1 MTSSRRLVV
10 VYDRGA
16 ATVSEIARSLTKV
29 APLVFVT
36 RENSE
41 HVGPLLPLL
50 RDMGDVVTFRD
61 TPAEVTGPLRAT
73 DPGGIVTFSE
83 RMLPVTAELAAQLG
97 LSYHS
102 DDTVRFLTDKFCQRQ
117 RLRET
122 GTDSVAGQL
131 LTRPEEWPEVLRHV
145 GLPAIVKPVR
155 GEGSRNTYRVDDAE
169 EGRRLVARLLASEPA
184 FVVEEFLQGKPC
196 HSSGESVGDYVSVE
210 SIAIRGAVH
219 HIAVTGKFPLVPP
232 FRETGQFWPAALPE
246 KEQQLVRDLAEK
258 AIRALGVTT
267 GITHTEIKLTDTGPR
282 VIEVNG
288 RLGGNINA
296 LSLRA
301 AGPDLVE
308 LAGRLALGEA
318 VDAPLVA
325 HDRVVFQY
333 SNLAPSFPCRLD
345 SVAGQRQL
353 RSTVGITGYRAWIRP
368 GTQLDGGVSTSELD
382 LIHGEADDH
391 SVMIQLLREV
401 LPHLTFTFTSPV
413 GQVEISA
420 PDLLAKGGARPG

>member
-1 MTSSRRLVV
+1 MAVAGRARLVP
-10 VYDRGA
+10 
-16 ATVSEIARSLTKV
+16 L
-29 APLVFVT
+29 AP
-36 RENSE
+36 
-41 HVGPLLPLL
+41 
-50 RDMGDVVTFRD
+50 
-61 TPAEVTGPLRAT
+61 
-73 DPGGIVTFSE
+73 
-83 RMLPVTAELAAQLG
+83 
-97 LSYHS
+97 
-102 DDTVRFLTDKFCQRQ
+102 
-117 RLRET
+117 
-122 GTDSVAGQL
+122 
-131 LTRPEEWPEVLRHV
+131 
-145 GLPAIVKPVR
+145 
-155 GEGSRNTYRVDDAE
+155 
-169 EGRRLVARLLASEPA
+169 
-184 FVVEEFLQGKPC
+184 
-196 HSSGESVGDYVSVE
+196 
-210 SIAIRGAVH
+210 
-219 HIAVTGKFPLVPP
+219 
-232 FRETGQFWPAALPE
+232 
-246 KEQQLVRDLAEK
+246 
-258 AIRALGVTT
+258 
-267 GITHTEIKLTDTGPR
+267 TDTGPR

-382 LIHGEADDH
+382 LIQGEADDH